1 MNPEYIALIVQVIA
15 AAGVIASVFY
25 LSLQIRQQNKIT
37 RAEFGH
43 HLTERLYSR
52 YFQTVKDKEYCEFL
66 ARDWSVEESRTASDH
81 YRITHFLGMCLVDIR
96 DVYEKVND
104 GIVDESHLSWRV
116 NALKLG
122 TMKTDIAMRLWE
134 GYRGTAEKPFVSW
147 FESEIYDGNFIA
159 PKLDDDLAR
168 RLNARRD

>member
-1 MNPEYIALIVQVIA
+1 M
-15 AAGVIASVFY
+15 F
-25 LSLQIRQQNKIT
+25 
-37 RAEFGH
+37 
-43 HLTERLYSR
+43 
-52 YFQTVKDKEYCEFL
+52 
-66 ARDWSVEESRTASDH
+66 
-81 YRITHFLGMCLVDIR
+81 LVDIR
-96 DVYEKVND
+96 DVYERVND

-116 NALKLG
+116 NALKLS

-147 FESEIYDGNFIA
+147 FEGEIYDGNFIA